1 MLSLWIMLMQ
11 KLMSSSEFVN
21 CKIILY
27 NFNILI
33 HLMIYKIY
41 LYFMFVKIKIY
52 NYFKIQYGVRS
63 INFNYIRS
71 MTYKK
76 MLAQSFDKIN
86 M

>member
-1 MLSLWIMLMQ
+1 MLSLWTMLMQ
-11 KLMSSSEFVN
+11 KLMSSGEFVN

-27 NFNILI
+27 NLNILI
-33 HLMIYKIY
+33 HLMICKIY

-52 NYFKIQYGVRS
+52 NYFKIHNGVRS

-76 MLAQSFDKIN
+76 MLAQSLDKIN